1 MGRSFNAL
9 RAVCLTAAF
18 LGLAGCP
25 TEAADEAGEEAPAA
39 TRPAATQ
46 PTTMPADK
54 FAMLD
59 DPEMT
64 RVLFYPRRAARVA
77 STNAHRSVRFRVAD
91 DVELAGRLHVAS
103 AEAPVILLWHG
114 NGEVATDYE
123 NIAPM
128 YTQLGIT
135 LLVVDYRGYGDSG
148 GKPSA
153 STLVSDATAVWRQLP
168 DVLKKNELR
177 PKRLFVMG
185 RSLGSVPAIEIAA
198 RAETRLAGLVVE
210 SGFAN
215 TLPLI
220 RVLGGRVPPGAT
232 EAKHGFGNL
241 TKMEAVRIPALILHG
256 QADTLIP
263 VFEAQALHKACPAE
277 QKRLVTIPRA
287 NHNSLLYHGR
297 RAYFAA
303 IREFVFD

>member
-1 MGRSFNAL
+1 MRP
-9 RAVCLTAAF
+9 RATKWPAAGLSIVL

-25 TEAADEAGEEAPAA
+25 SEAADEAGEEPPSA
-39 TRPAATQ
+39 TRPAVTQ
-46 PTTMPADK
+46 PTTMPTDG

-59 DPEMT
+59 RPEMT
-64 RVLFYPRRAARVA
+64 RVLFHPRRTAPAH
-77 STNAHRSVRFRVAD
+77 STNAHRTVRFAVAE

-103 AEAPVILLWHG
+103 GEAPAILLWHG

-123 NIAPM
+123 DLAPM
-128 YTQLGIT
+128 YTELGVT
-135 LLVVDYRGYGDSG
+135 LLVMDYRGYGESG
-148 GKPSA
+148 GTPSA
-153 STLVSDATAVWRQLP
+153 STLVADATAVWKQLP
-168 DVLKKNELR
+168 DVLKKDGLR

-198 RAETRLAGLVVE
+198 RGEPKPAGLIVE

-220 RVLGGRVPPGAT
+220 RVLGGRVPPGAD

-241 TKMEAVRIPALILHG
+241 AKMKAVRVPTLILHG
-256 QADTLIP
+256 QSDTLIP
-263 VFEAQALHKACPAE
+263 VSEGKALHKACAAE
-277 QKRLVTIPRA
+277 HKRLVTVSRA

-297 RAYFAA
+297 R
-303 IREFVFD
+303 